1 MKKSELIESLI
12 YAENERDLLF
22 LENDRLKD
30 EIRKLKQ
37 KILDLESK
45 LAQ

>member
-22 LENDRLKD
+22 LENS
-30 EIRKLKQ
+30 KLKRE
-37 KILDLESK
+37 IERLERELERRK
-45 LAQ
+45 GEDE

>member
-45 LAQ
+45 LA